1 MSGSL
6 AGTGVLLR
14 LALRRDRITLP
25 LWIAVFVLM
34 AAFSADATI
43 ALYPD
48 AATRIQAAEAING
61 TPSLVA
67 LYGRIYDVTSLG
79 AIAMI
84 KMGGLGAML
93 LAVLAFNIVIR
104 HTRAE
109 EETGRLEV
117 LLGGAVGLHAPLV
130 AAAVVSM
137 GAALAVGLLTG
148 VALVA
153 VGLPWSGS
161 LAFGLSWAAV
171 GVVFASVGAVTAQVT
186 RSARTAR
193 GLATAALGLAYV
205 LRAVG
210 DSAGSADPSWLTW
223 TSPIGWGQQ
232 VRPFAGD
239 RWVVLVL
246 LVVFS
251 VACLALAFALS
262 RRRDF
267 AAGLV
272 ADRPGPA
279 AASRRLGSAGALAW
293 RLERGT
299 LLGWAAGFALLGFV
313 LGNVATTIED
323 LLDSPQARE
332 MITRL
337 GGVQSLTDAFIA
349 AELGFMG
356 LFAAAF
362 AIQAALRLHAEETSL
377 RLDPLLAT
385 GTSRLRWLASH
396 TGVALLGPVVL
407 ALVFGT
413 AVGLAAMAQ
422 TDDAGDLRG
431 AVAGALVQLPAV
443 WVVAGMAVA
452 TYGLVPRLAPAT
464 WAVLVGFLL
473 VGEIGAL
480 VDLPSWAMGLSP
492 FTHVP
497 RLPGG
502 ELRVEPLLWLTAVAA
517 ALLVVGAA
525 GFRHRDVNER

>member
-1 MSGSL
+1 MSGSF

-14 LALRRDRITLP
+14 LALRRDRVTLP
-25 LWIAVFVLM
+25 LWIALFVLM

-48 AATRIQAAEAING
+48 AATRVQAAEAING

-93 LAVLAFNIVIR
+93 LAVLAFSFVIR

-117 LLGGAVGLHAPLV
+117 LLGGAVGLNAPLL
-130 AAAVVSM
+130 AGLVVSM

-148 VALVA
+148 LALAA
-153 VGLPWSGS
+153 VGLPWVGS
-161 LAFGLSWAAV
+161 LAFGTSWAAV
-171 GVVFASVGAVTAQVT
+171 GVVFATVGAVAAQVT

-210 DSAGSADPSWLTW
+210 DSVGSAEPSWLTW

-232 VRPFAGD
+232 IRPFAGD
-239 RWVVLVL
+239 RWIVL
-246 LVVFS
+246 LLLVAFS
-251 VACLALAFALS
+251 AVGVALAFTLN

-267 AAGLV
+267 AAGLL

-279 AASRRLGSAGALAW
+279 RASPRLASTGALAW

-299 LLGWAAGFALLGFV
+299 LVAWAAGFALLGFV

-385 GTSRLRWLASH
+385 GTSRLRWLAGH
-396 TGVALLGPVVL
+396 TGVALLGPLVL

-413 AVGLAAMAQ
+413 AVGLAAWGQ
-422 TDDAGDLRG
+422 TDDAGDLVG
-431 AVAGALVQLPAV
+431 ALAGALVQLPAV
-443 WVVAGMAVA
+443 WVVAGLVVAV
-452 TYGLVPRLAPAT
+452 YGLVPRLAPAS
-464 WAVLVGFLL
+464 WAVLVVFLL

-480 VDLPSWAMGLSP
+480 VDLPSWAMNLSP

-497 RLPGG
+497 RLPGADF
-502 ELRVEPLLWLTAVAA
+502 RVAPLLWLTTVAA
-517 ALLVVGAA
+517 ALLGVGAA
-525 GFRHRDVNER
+525 GFRRRDVNER